1 VRNRYKENKKIF
13 SDAGN
18 LESITMVK
26 GEGITGLS
34 MHEVD
39 GLSGATITAKG
50 VNKMLKEYLGCYQN
64 FIMNTKGQNGIA
76 IN

>member
-1 VRNRYKENKKIF
+1 
-13 SDAGN
+13 
-18 LESITMVK
+18 MVK

-64 FIMNTKGQNGIA
+64 FIMNTRGQNGIA